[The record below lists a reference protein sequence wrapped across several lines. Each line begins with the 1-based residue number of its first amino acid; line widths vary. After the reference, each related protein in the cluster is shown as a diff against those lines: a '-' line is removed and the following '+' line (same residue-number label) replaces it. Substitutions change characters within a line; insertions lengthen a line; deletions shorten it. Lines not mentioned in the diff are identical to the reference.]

1 MIWFSSLILVLG
13 VAAQEEISRQLWN
26 TEFIGKRPPGT
37 GSAAKPNYR
46 PAASANATAPSAS
59 PGEATV
65 LGLTLWRVR
74 PPRPA
79 DTAGT
84 RLLVL
89 ESSSNN
95 ASEQV
100 PERMGIDMVLSEGD
114 RVRLSIEAATRGYL
128 YIIDREQYSDGTMSD
143 PYVIYPNRLTR
154 FEGNLLGPGRL
165 IEIPNRD
172 DRPNVFTLRASRPGQ
187 TAEVLSVLI
196 TPKPLAEVKV
206 GSQPMRLDPELYKGW
221 EKQWAGKAERFDL
234 EGGTGQV
241 WTAQEQQAGAGNGG
255 TLTQSDVPPENLY
268 RINSRLGSPVLLE
281 VPLQFKK

>member
-1 MIWFSSLILVLG
+1 MIWFSSLMLALG
-13 VAAQEEISRQLWN
+13 VAAQEEFPRQLWN

-37 GSAAKPNYR
+37 GSAAKPNYK
-46 PAASANATAPSAS
+46 PAASANATAPAPS
-59 PGEATV
+59 PGDVTV

-74 PPRPA
+74 PPKPSDA
-79 DTAGT
+79 AGT

-100 PERMGIDMVLSEGD
+100 PERMGMDMVLSEGD
-114 RVRLSIEAATRGYL
+114 RVRLSIESATRGYL

-154 FEGNLLGPGRL
+154 FEGNMVGPGRL

-206 GSQPMRLDPELYKGW
+206 GSQPMRLDSELYRGW
-221 EKQWAGKAERFDL
+221 EKQWAAKWERFDL
-234 EGGTGQV
+234 EGGAGQV
-241 WTAQEQQAGAGNGG
+241 WTAQEQQVGAGNGG
-255 TLTQSDVPPENLY
+255 TLTQSDAPPENLY